1 MNKTAKRITNNKNKT
16 MSSNRRKGSLSKS
29 DQNFEGKV
37 VCMFL
42 QMLNTVKLYH
52 WKTKRYSAHAA
63 TDELYQ
69 RLGKTIDKFVE
80 VLLGKYGNRVNL
92 VKMRSIPL
100 NDMSSPEEFK
110 REIEKY
116 KTFLVGLESQPTM
129 KKMSNTDL
137 FNIRDEILGDLNQ
150 FLYLYT
156 FK

>member
-16 MSSNRRKGSLSKS
+16 MSSNRRRGSLSKS
-29 DQNFEGKV
+29 DQSFEGKV

-52 WKTKRYSAHAA
+52 WKTKRYSAHTA

-116 KTFLVGLESQPTM
+116 KAFLVGLESQPTM

>member
-1 MNKTAKRITNNKNKT
+1 MNKTAKRMTNSKNKT
-16 MSSNRRKGSLSKS
+16 TFSRRRGSLSKG
-29 DQNFEGKV
+29 DQNFEGRV

-52 WKTKRYSAHAA
+52 WKTKRYSAHTA
-63 TDELYQ
+63 TDELYH
-69 RLGKTIDKFVE
+69 RLNKTIDKFVE

-92 VKMRSIPL
+92 VKTRSLPL

-116 KTFLVGLESQPTM
+116 KSFLVNLDREAM
-129 KKMSNTDL
+129 IKKMSNTDL
-137 FNIRDEILGDLNQ
+137 LNIRDEILGDLNQ